1 MFVSVGIPQ
10 KEIPSDIIR
19 QQNERIQKYI
29 KLNKWELTQK
39 YADRKQDM
47 EADDAFREMQ
57 KDGVNRKFDMIVVD
71 SLFRC
76 GANVS

>member
-1 MFVSVGIPQ
+1 MRCASYARYMSCIPQ

-57 KDGVNRKFDMIVVD
+57 KDGVTIKSRRP
-71 SLFRC
+71 LRQ
-76 GANVS
+76 